1 MTGLL
6 RRLAAGAGFAVAVCA
21 GAIAFHAVLPMAAE
35 PRVIRITAKKFEYN
49 PQKIV
54 LKKGVPV
61 VLELVALDRIH
72 GFRILGLGL
81 RADVL
86 PDQAVRVEF
95 TPDKAGRFVFA
106 CDVFCG
112 DGHED
117 MDGVIVVEE

>member
-21 GAIAFHAVLPMAAE
+21 GAIAFHVALPMAAE
-35 PRVIRITAKKFEYN
+35 PRVVRITAKKFEYN

-54 LKKGVPV
+54 LKKGAPV
-61 VLELVALDRIH
+61 ILELVALDRTH
-72 GFRILGLGL
+72 GFKVQALGL

-86 PDQAVRVEF
+86 PDQVVRIEF
-95 TPDKAGRFVFA
+95 TPDKAGSFVFE
-106 CDVFCG
+106 CDIFCG

-117 MDGVIVVEE
+117 MDGTIVVEE